1 MKTRLVG
8 THRRRH
14 RIVAALLAIVA
25 GYLGAYVAY
34 RQTHV
39 EVWAN
44 DGKPYVIFD
53 SMPAYYAFRPLSR
66 IDAALTGTGAHIGPH
81 R

>member
-1 MKTRLVG
+1 MKTRRVG

-14 RIVAALLAIVA
+14 RIVAALLAIGTA
-25 GYLGAYVAY
+25 YLGGYVVY

-39 EVWAN
+39 EIWAS

-53 SMPAYYAFRPLSR
+53 SMTAYYAFRPLSR